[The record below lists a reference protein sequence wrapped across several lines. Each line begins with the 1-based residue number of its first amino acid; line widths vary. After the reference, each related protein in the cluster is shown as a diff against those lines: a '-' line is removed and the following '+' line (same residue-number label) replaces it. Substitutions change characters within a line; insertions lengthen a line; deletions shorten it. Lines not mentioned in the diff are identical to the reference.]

1 MTEYIV
7 VPPERAGLELD
18 EFLCLLYPEWNKG
31 FVRRQVREGAVLVDG
46 EPAKPS
52 QRLRPQQVLILDVDE
67 DEAPAV
73 PVAPRADLPIL
84 YEDEDVLVVD
94 KPADLA
100 VEPERWARD
109 SACVAGALLELFQ
122 RRAAARRGAA
132 SPEAEGPP
140 AGDEDGAQDREGA
153 LEERPRIVHRLDKGT
168 SGALLVAKD
177 LGAER
182 RLRSAFDEGTIQKE
196 YLALVEGE
204 HPLAEGEALE
214 IELPLGP
221 DERRS
226 GRQVVR
232 RDGKPA
238 RTRVRVEQRFR
249 GFTLLRCEPL
259 TGRTHQIRVHLA
271 HEGFPLAVDPQ
282 YGRRDGLLLSEI
294 KSGYRP
300 KRGREER
307 PLLGRL
313 SLHAA
318 AVEFPARD
326 GGRRRV
332 EAPLPKDL
340 ERALRQLEK
349 VRRWRG

>member
-1 MTEYIV
+1 MSEYIV

-46 EPAKPS
+46 APARPS

-67 DEAPAV
+67 EEAPAV
-73 PVAPRADLPIL
+73 PQAPRVELPIL
-84 YEDEDVLVVD
+84 YEDGDVLVVD
-94 KPADLA
+94 KPPDLA
-100 VEPERWARD
+100 VEPERWEREA
-109 SACVAGALLELFQ
+109 ACVAGALLELFR
-122 RRAAARRGAA
+122 RRAAGGGEAA
-132 SPEAEGPP
+132 
-140 AGDEDGAQDREGA
+140 
-153 LEERPRIVHRLDKGT
+153 LVERPRIVHRLDKGT

-182 RLRSAFDEGTIQKE
+182 RLRSAFDEGNVNKE

-204 HPLAEGEALE
+204 HPLPDGAE
-214 IELPLGP
+214 ELIDLPVGV

-232 RDGKPA
+232 RDGKPS
-238 RTRVRVEQRFR
+238 RTRIRVERRYR

-271 HEGFPLAVDPQ
+271 HSGFPLAVDPQ

-294 KSGYRP
+294 KAGYRA
-300 KRGREER
+300 KAGRVER

-313 SLHAA
+313 ALHAA
-318 AVEFPARD
+318 EVEFPTAD
-326 GGRRRV
+326 GGRQRV
-332 EAPLPKDL
+332 LAPLPKDL
-340 ERALRQLEK
+340 ERVLRQLDK
-349 VRRWRG
+349 LRSWRP